1 MQNTKRCPVGLDGFQ
16 HYCPDDPSNHEPLS
30 KIKSYL
36 ERKFEGKTGA
46 DISNAPWRREHWA
59 TLQFIRG
66 GCKGSRPKTQ
76 LAETQTP
83 SKAEAPTITAS
94 QQQALLDLQ
103 KYKSGERIDMR
114 CHTPQTAE
122 IVKRPKI
129 MTLAEQLICDWKNDS
144 ALQKEF
150 KSFNAYAAYM
160 RGVREGR
167 IKTHGV
173 GKIIR

>member
-36 ERKFEGKTGA
+36 ERKFEGKTEA
-46 DISNAPWRREHWA
+46 DISNEPWRREHWA

-114 CHTPQTAE
+114 CHTPQAAVTPIPSKTMSFEQEILHDWQTNPSIRVEFTSLSSYQAFKRAE
-122 IVKRPKI
+122 K
-129 MTLAEQLICDWKNDS
+129 
-144 ALQKEF
+144 
-150 KSFNAYAAYM
+150 
-160 RGVREGR
+160 EGR
-167 IKTHGV
+167 TRIHRGCVVK
-173 GKIIR
+173 